1 MFYHFT
7 QTPIDNSLM
16 FDINQSLNVIIEA
29 DDKDSALDRIFKLR
43 FRNDQCKQQ
52 GYRQDDYI
60 EITTPDIFLY
70 CQNIADTFN
79 ECNHPPVIL
88 HLEDCPPIP
97 FYKHGSLIGMAG
109 VEGVEGNGTI
119 NT

>member
-43 FRNDQCKQQ
+43 FRND
-52 GYRQDDYI
+52 
-60 EITTPDIFLY
+60 
-70 CQNIADTFN
+70 
-79 ECNHPPVIL
+79 
-88 HLEDCPPIP
+88 
-97 FYKHGSLIGMAG
+97 
-109 VEGVEGNGTI
+109 
-119 NT
+119 